1 MWRVLAYKDHSNGLS
16 QEEVV
21 KQKHPNVRW
30 QILQALIGLMVIAVM
45 VSACSLSGN
54 SSSNGTSNNSSSSST
69 PSTSSAVTPAPTH
82 SVASTPPV
90 SGTPTGKTV
99 PANEVKPLVFN
110 LVYNDAAMNRD
121 VLQMYTPGSPTYHQF
136 LSTQQ
141 IVQRYGPS
149 DAQVQQVTSWLTQNG
164 YTVLS
169 TDPLHSAI
177 KVQATV
183 GNIERSLHITLTYH
197 TFMGREFFTQ
207 SGDPKLPANING
219 LVQSIVGLDNFA
231 FPVFQPPFSIS
242 RQTSMAS
249 ADCSKYGAN
258 QTLTRDKMAAA
269 YQINQLYQQGFQG
282 QNMTI
287 GVAEFDEP
295 YSPTDV
301 ANYAACVGLP
311 TPNIQNIDVDGH
323 LAAGSGEGEAAMD
336 LELIAG
342 LAPKAQILDYQ
353 ADLQNT
359 NTSFAQG
366 LVDVFNRVATD
377 HRVQVL
383 SVSYGS
389 SESTFTSSEMQAV
402 NNSLR
407 TLAAEGI
414 SVLISSGDC
423 GAFSLRM
430 HNIAT
435 ASFPASAPYAIAV
448 GGTYLQV
455 NNNNVRTSEVAW
467 GGDDHAPVCQNEWG
481 SGGGVSENS
490 GFTRPSWQVGTGTT
504 TQYNGMQA
512 VPPVTINAGMSQ
524 PVTAPNGLRQ
534 VPDIAAAAYPNIAIY
549 YKGSWVASGGTSAA
563 APIWAAGVLLVDQA
577 LAQHGKS
584 PFGGVPEIYTL
595 ANHPDGHHPF
605 NDITS
610 GDNLFYTATPG
621 WDYVTGWG
629 SPNFNDILQIELA
642 Q

>member
-1 MWRVLAYKDHSNGLS
+1 M
-16 QEEVV
+16 V
-21 KQKHPNVRW
+21 KQKNHNMLWR
-30 QILQALIGLMVIAVM
+30 ISQALFGLLLIGLM
-45 VSACSLSGN
+45 VSACSLPG
-54 SSSNGTSNNSSSSST
+54 SSDGGTSNTSSSSSST
-69 PSTSSAVTPAPTH
+69 PSSSSSSSAVTPVPTH
-82 SVASTPPV
+82 SVASTPVV

-121 VLQMYTPGSPTYHQF
+121 VLQMYTPGSPTFHQF
-136 LSTQQ
+136 LTTQQ
-141 IVQRYGPS
+141 IVQRYAPS

-177 KVQATV
+177 YVKATV
-183 GNIERSLHITLTYH
+183 ANIETSLHITLVYH
-197 TFMGREFFTQ
+197 TFAGREFFTQ
-207 SGDPKLPANING
+207 SGDPQLPANING

-231 FPVFQPPFSIS
+231 IPVFQPPFSIS
-242 RQTSMAS
+242 QQASMAG
-249 ADCSKYGAN
+249 ADCSNYGAK
-258 QTLTRDKMAAA
+258 QTLTRDKLAAA

-282 QNMTI
+282 QGMTI

-295 YSPTDV
+295 YSPADV

-311 TPNIQNIDVDGH
+311 TPNIQNVNVDGN

-353 ADLQNT
+353 ADLQDS

-366 LVDVFNRVATD
+366 LVDVFNRVAVD
-377 HRVQVL
+377 HKVQVL
-383 SVSYGS
+383 SVSYGT
-389 SESTFTSSEMQAV
+389 SESTFTTSEMQAV

-455 NNNNVRTSEVAW
+455 NNNNARTSEVAW
-467 GGDDHAPVCQNEWG
+467 GGDDQAPVCQNEWG
-481 SGGGVSENS
+481 SGGGVSENPN
-490 GFTRPSWQVGTGTT
+490 FTRPSWQVGSGTT

-512 VPPVTINAGMSQ
+512 VPPVTLSLSGNLQ
-524 PVTAPNGLRQ
+524 PVSAPNGLRQ
-534 VPDIAAAAYPNIAIY
+534 VPDVSAAAYPNIAIY
-549 YKGSWVASGGTSAA
+549 YKGSWVGSGGTSAA
-563 APIWAAGVLLVDQA
+563 APIWAAGLLLVDQA
-577 LAQHGKS
+577 LMQHGKS
-584 PFGGVPEIYTL
+584 LFGGVPGVYTL
-595 ANHPDGHHPF
+595 ANHPNGHHPF

-610 GDNLFYTATPG
+610 GNNLFYTATPG